1 MGPYMAGYRV
11 KPNAPN
17 QPEPKKLEEELT
29 VTAKHQMTGLF
40 CTFKAHDRLFRLTK
54 DFDSIK
60 WQTARSP
67 EEVAGLLPSAN
78 VMVLNNRICT
88 PELGAA
94 IRNAPRHNLAWIHFV
109 TAGVEKGLAMGLPQG
124 VLVSSAAGTNGPV
137 LAEHAVTLLLAS
149 MRRLGEVHRAQTAH
163 EWRRAKIAREI
174 RSLEGSRV
182 CIIGLGAVGREV
194 ARKLRAFDADVI
206 AVSRSGSDANV
217 SEVYAREHMAVALKQ
232 ADALVICTHSD
243 PSTYHLI
250 GAPEFAA
257 MKPGGFV
264 VNMAR
269 GEIIDEAA
277 LIEALRSGHL
287 AGAGLDV
294 TEVEPPTAIN
304 PLWDMPSVIL
314 SPHVSGGG
322 SGEAAYQRQADV
334 FRENLRRFLAKEPL
348 LNAVDVAE
356 ANSYSS

>member
-1 MGPYMAGYRV
+1 
-11 KPNAPN
+11 
-17 QPEPKKLEEELT
+17 
-29 VTAKHQMTGLF
+29 VTAKHPLTGLF
-40 CTFKAHDRLFRLTK
+40 CTFQAHDRLVRLTK
-54 DFDSIK
+54 DFDAIK
-60 WQTARSP
+60 WEIARSP
-67 EEVAGLLPSAN
+67 EEVTRLLPSAN
-78 VMVLNNRICT
+78 LMVLNNRICT

-94 IRNAPRHNLAWIHFV
+94 IRNAPRHDLAWIHFV
-109 TAGVEKGLAMGLPQG
+109 TAGVEKGLAMGLPKG

-149 MRRLGEVHRAQTAH
+149 MRRLGEVHRAQMAH

-206 AVSRSGSDANV
+206 AVSQAGSDPNV
-217 SEVYAREHMAVALKQ
+217 SEVYAREHMAMALKD
-232 ADALVICTHSD
+232 ADAMVVCTHSD

-250 GAPEFAA
+250 GAPEFSA

-277 LIEALRSGHL
+277 LIEALRSGHI

-294 TEVEPPTAIN
+294 TEVEPPAQNN
-304 PLWDMPSVIL
+304 PLWDMPCVIL

-322 SGEAAYQRQADV
+322 SGEAAYQRQAHV
-334 FRENLRRFLAKEPL
+334 FEENLRRFQSQQSL
-348 LNAVDVAE
+348 LNPVAV
-356 ANSYSS
+356 ANSYP